1 MVNTSKS
8 QVTLGLLIMY
18 IAWGTTW
25 LGIAYAVETMP
36 PLISMSMR
44 FFVAAVILL
53 IVLAVRNGF
62 AEIKLTKSQFK
73 SSALLGTFMLAAGM
87 GTATTGTKVVPIG
100 VGSLV
105 VASMPIWIALFRF
118 LDKDKPNKRTIL
130 GLLVGFIGISLI
142 MLPGQTEARPG
153 AEGENVLFW
162 MAVIMAGSIS
172 WAFASYRSK
181 DMDTPKNAFVL
192 SAYEMLF
199 AGIALLIASFF
210 YGESFSDF
218 FDATAISWAGWIYLI
233 LVGSLLGFSTYVW
246 LLGHAPISLV
256 STYTY
261 VNPIVAVALGVIIL
275 NEKLSTNVLVGGA
288 IVLGAVAVVIATESK
303 KIVPV
308 EHV

>member
-1 MVNTSKS
+1 MANAPKS

-44 FFVAAVILL
+44 FFVASTILL
-53 IVLAVRNGF
+53 LVLAIRNGIG
-62 AEIKLTKSQFK
+62 EIKLTKSQLK
-73 SSALLGTFMLAAGM
+73 TSALLGIFMLATGM
-87 GTATTGTKVVPIG
+87 GTATTGAKVVPIG
-100 VGSLV
+100 VASLV

-118 LDKDKPNKRTIL
+118 LDKDKPSKRTLI
-130 GLLVGFIGISLI
+130 GLLVGLIGVSLI

-153 AEGENVLFW
+153 AQSQNVLFW
-162 MAVIMAGSIS
+162 MIVIMLGSIS
-172 WAFASYRSK
+172 WAFTSYKSK
-181 DMDTPKNAFVL
+181 GMDTPKNAFVL

-199 AGIALLIASFF
+199 AGIALLIASLLF
-210 YGESFSDF
+210 GESFKDF
-218 FDATAISWAGWIYLI
+218 INGSATSYAGWIYLI

-246 LLGHAPISLV
+246 LLDNAPISLV

-261 VNPIVAVALGVIIL
+261 VNPIVAVGLGVLIL
-275 NEKLSTNVLVGGA
+275 GEKLSVNVLIGGV
-288 IVLGAVAVVIATESK
+288 IVLAGVAIVIATESK
-303 KIVPV
+303 QIQPA

>member
-1 MVNTSKS
+1 MANAPKS

-44 FFVAAVILL
+44 FFVASTILL
-53 IVLAVRNGF
+53 LVLAVRNGIG
-62 AEIKLTKSQFK
+62 EIKLTKSQLK
-73 SSALLGTFMLAAGM
+73 TSALLGIFMLATGM
-87 GTATTGTKVVPIG
+87 GTATTGAKVVPIG
-100 VGSLV
+100 VASLV

-118 LDKDKPNKRTIL
+118 LDKDKPSKRTL
-130 GLLVGFIGISLI
+130 FGLLVGLIGVSLI

-153 AEGENVLFW
+153 AQGQNVLFW
-162 MAVIMAGSIS
+162 MIVIMLGSIS
-172 WAFASYRSK
+172 WAFTSYKSK
-181 DMDTPKNAFVL
+181 GMDTPKNAFVL

-199 AGIALLIASFF
+199 AGIALLIASLLF
-210 YGESFSDF
+210 GESFKDF
-218 FDATAISWAGWIYLI
+218 INGSAISYAGWIYLI

-246 LLGHAPISLV
+246 LLDNAPISLV

-261 VNPIVAVALGVIIL
+261 VNPIVAVGLGVLIL
-275 NEKLSTNVLVGGA
+275 GEKLSINVLIGGA
-288 IVLGAVAVVIATESK
+288 IVLAGVAIVIATESK
-303 KIVPV
+303 QIQPA